1 MSGLNKNFI
10 AGDWVAGSSE
20 IKNRNPSDL
29 SDLIGLYAQASPDQL
44 DTTLAQAQQ
53 AQREWAAYGIERKY
67 NVLMAI
73 GTEMM
78 ARAQELG
85 TLLSREEGKPV
96 AEGKGE
102 VYRAGQFF
110 TYYAAETLRQMGETA
125 ESVLIVLTLPVLEAL
140 VLEAAA
146 APSSPRSTA
155 RRRLAGCRGLGARAG
170 W

>member
-10 AGDWVAGSSE
+10 AGDWVAGNSE
-20 IKNRNPSDL
+20 IENRNPSDL

-73 GTEMM
+73 GTEML

-85 TLLSREEGKPV
+85 TLLSREEG
-96 AEGKGE
+96 
-102 VYRAGQFF
+102 
-110 TYYAAETLRQMGETA
+110 
-125 ESVLIVLTLPVLEAL
+125 
-140 VLEAAA
+140 
-146 APSSPRSTA
+146 
-155 RRRLAGCRGLGARAG
+155 
-170 W
+170 